1 MRKVVQNEGLK
12 EGTRATLDELAR
24 EGARR
29 MIEAALEVEVEDYLA
44 RFRAE
49 RDGDGRAL
57 VVRNGRGKE
66 RSVTIGGGTV
76 KLRAPRVNDKRVMDD
91 NYFCRS
97 TTTIPAG
104 RSPS

>member
-1 MRKVVQNEGLK
+1 MRNVVQNEGLK
-12 EGTRATLDELAR
+12 EGMRATLDELAR

-57 VVRNGRGKE
+57 VVRSRDLHD
-66 RSVTIGGGTV
+66 GGEH
-76 KLRAPRVNDKRVMDD
+76 RARLDRTRRPL
-91 NYFCRS
+91 
-97 TTTIPAG
+97 
-104 RSPS
+104 